1 VVALTPLL
9 IAIYHATRL
18 FEHETYAN
26 LKIHLEKEQKLFN
39 VCLKTQKTHIQS
51 SLSYFAND
59 NRLNNGLM
67 TSTAQRLMAS
77 YAQQLEADIFFVVD
91 KTGEQVYGYAPD
103 TDNLF
108 ANQPILED
116 EALWIDYHPQSG
128 LGIAASLPIADNSGR
143 FLGTVNRFSPISA
156 SWLQTLK
163 TISGPHSHNALLTP
177 QHDIIQSTWIKNT
190 QQARFSLATKDHI
203 LLEHKAQQIEI
214 MFTDYLALQKP
225 LYNLQGE
232 IIAYF
237 LNAHSLQP
245 LEKALD
251 EINHQI
257 TLLTLTILVL
267 VILLS
272 FALEKTVTSPL
283 KTLMTAIQAVSEGH
297 YNRFVDI
304 RSKNEMGQFATAF
317 NHMLASLNKEM
328 SERRQ
333 AENQLRE
340 NAAELQKAV
349 EAAQT
354 ANRSKSQFLAN
365 MSHELRTPLNA
376 IMGYSEILEEELI
389 EIGYQELT
397 QDIQK
402 IHTAGQ
408 HLLSLINEVLDIS
421 KIEAGKMELY
431 IESFDLAQVINE
443 VVATILPL
451 VHQKYNTI
459 KVKYDDSIGMMYA
472 DLTKVRQILFNLL
485 SNAAKFTQ
493 EGLITLSVN
502 RKSHEQTDSVSFR
515 IEDQG
520 IGMTLSQ
527 REKLFESFTQADAST
542 TRQYGGTGLG
552 LAISKCFTEMMGG
565 GITVESQL
573 GQGSTFTVCLPA
585 YVATE
590 STNLVKGITSLT
602 SELPKNGNTILVID
616 DDTTV
621 QKLLQTYLSKQG
633 YHVVTA
639 ASGQEGLA
647 LAKQIQ
653 PDAILLDVMMPG
665 MDGWMVLSSLKNET
679 DLAMIPVIIVSIIED
694 KNLGYSLGAA
704 SYLTKPIN
712 REQLQTVLNKY
723 LDIDQPGQRILL
735 VEDDSVTQQMI
746 NSLLHRA
753 GFVVLKATN
762 GRSALEQLHHQRADL
777 ILLDLMM
784 PEMDGFELVTRL
796 QENPQWRTIPV
807 VVLTAKDITQA
818 DRQVLN
824 NHVTSIFEK
833 GAYHTHELLEEIRK
847 SLVTV
852 TVANEYPT

>member
-1 VVALTPLL
+1 
-9 IAIYHATRL
+9 
-18 FEHETYAN
+18 
-26 LKIHLEKEQKLFN
+26 
-39 VCLKTQKTHIQS
+39 
-51 SLSYFAND
+51 
-59 NRLNNGLM
+59 
-67 TSTAQRLMAS
+67 
-77 YAQQLEADIFFVVD
+77 
-91 KTGEQVYGYAPD
+91 
-103 TDNLF
+103 
-108 ANQPILED
+108 
-116 EALWIDYHPQSG
+116 
-128 LGIAASLPIADNSGR
+128 
-143 FLGTVNRFSPISA
+143 
-156 SWLQTLK
+156 
-163 TISGPHSHNALLTP
+163 
-177 QHDIIQSTWIKNT
+177 
-190 QQARFSLATKDHI
+190 
-203 LLEHKAQQIEI
+203 
-214 MFTDYLALQKP
+214 
-225 LYNLQGE
+225 
-232 IIAYF
+232 
-237 LNAHSLQP
+237 
-245 LEKALD
+245 
-251 EINHQI
+251 
-257 TLLTLTILVL
+257 
-267 VILLS
+267 
-272 FALEKTVTSPL
+272 
-283 KTLMTAIQAVSEGH
+283 MTAIQAVSEGH

-679 DLAMIPVIIVSIIED
+679 DLAMIPVIIVS
-694 KNLGYSLGAA
+694 
-704 SYLTKPIN
+704 
-712 REQLQTVLNKY
+712 
-723 LDIDQPGQRILL
+723 
-735 VEDDSVTQQMI
+735 
-746 NSLLHRA
+746 
-753 GFVVLKATN
+753 
-762 GRSALEQLHHQRADL
+762 
-777 ILLDLMM
+777 
-784 PEMDGFELVTRL
+784 
-796 QENPQWRTIPV
+796 
-807 VVLTAKDITQA
+807 
-818 DRQVLN
+818 
-824 NHVTSIFEK
+824 
-833 GAYHTHELLEEIRK
+833 
-847 SLVTV
+847 
-852 TVANEYPT
+852 